1 MRNVRRL
8 PVADVLAWAEEMCDE
23 ARENLVNDAADSM
36 LYAQKKHA
44 ADAMGTGA
52 WLELSG
58 AVRACNLVILNFV
71 YMASQDSIPRDVPHV
86 TLEEVL
92 DTAAMRVYG
101 VKYDEAEQAAFKK
114 VLEG

>member
-1 MRNVRRL
+1 MRNVRRM
-8 PVADVLAWAEEMCDE
+8 PVADVLAWAEELRDE
-23 ARENLVNDAADSM
+23 VRASLVDDAARSM

-44 ADAMGTGA
+44 ADAMSMGA

-58 AVRACNLVILNFV
+58 AVRASNHVILNFV

-86 TLEEVL
+86 TLDEVL